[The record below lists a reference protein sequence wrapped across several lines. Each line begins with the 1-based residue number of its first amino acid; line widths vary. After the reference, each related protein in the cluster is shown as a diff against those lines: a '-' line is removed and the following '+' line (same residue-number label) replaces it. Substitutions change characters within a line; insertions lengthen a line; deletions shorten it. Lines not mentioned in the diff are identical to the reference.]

1 MRKQKI
7 KVITTLQFAA
17 ATGLP
22 YPTVVRWAQTGVI
35 PGVAKEETL
44 RGPVWVIPQN
54 SLERFQDWKPK
65 RGRPRKGRKHM

>member
-1 MRKQKI
+1 MRKQKM
-7 KVITTLQFAA
+7 ITTLQFAA

-35 PGVAKEETL
+35 PGVGKEETL

-65 RGRPRKGRKHM
+65 RGRPRKRRQHI